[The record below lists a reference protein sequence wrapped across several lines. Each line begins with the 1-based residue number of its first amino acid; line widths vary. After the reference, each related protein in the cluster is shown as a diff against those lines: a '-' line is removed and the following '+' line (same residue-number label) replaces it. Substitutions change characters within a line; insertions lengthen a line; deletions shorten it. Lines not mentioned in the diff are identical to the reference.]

1 MAMSIN
7 DNTFAQCEVMRRNG
21 ETFRSPDKV
30 AGFLAGVKKNIVNA
44 KAKDYEHDLWNKI
57 PNINAGVKVH
67 DVVKDFSVDST
78 HGHAGVVTDT
88 ATVVKRDGRR
98 ATKVQMT
105 FANHTNVGNPR
116 TRTVEIIHEQE
127 NNQ

>member
-1 MAMSIN
+1 MAMNMN
-7 DNTFAQCEVMRRNG
+7 DNTFSQCDVTKRSG

-30 AGFLAGVKKNIVNA
+30 AGFLAGIKKNIVNN

-57 PNINAGVKVH
+57 PHVSPNVKTR

-88 ATVVKRDGRR
+88 ATVVKRDGSRV
-98 ATKVQMT
+98 TKVQMT
-105 FANHTNVGNPR
+105 FANHTNVGTPR
-116 TRTVEIIHEQE
+116 TRTVEIMHEQE
-127 NNQ
+127 NN